1 MAGQTTSIRAEL
13 GGRRPTGMVAFSI
26 IWVGQFVSLIG
37 TGMTRFALT
46 IFAWQLTGE
55 VTALALMGFFAF
67 GPTVLLSPFAGA
79 IVDRA
84 SRKLVMM
91 LSDLAAGTMT
101 IFILGLFLA
110 DRLEI
115 WHLYV
120 AGAVSGAFESFQFPA
135 YSAAVST
142 MLPKA
147 QYTRANGLM
156 SLVENASFVI
166 SPILA

>member
-101 IFILGLFLA
+101 VLILGLFLA
-110 DRLEI
+110 GRIALDQLSERDARAKLER
-115 WHLYV
+115 YV
-120 AGAVSGAFESFQFPA
+120 VGVQS
-135 YSAAVST
+135 
-142 MLPKA
+142 
-147 QYTRANGLM
+147 
-156 SLVENASFVI
+156 
-166 SPILA
+166 